1 MKALNPKQIQTAQ
14 LLAGG
19 ATITATAE
27 QLEITRTTIHDWLKN
42 DFTFQAHLNSL
53 KREVI
58 EAGRLS
64 LQSSVALAVDTIN
77 SIMTSSENDL
87 ARLKAAHDILDRA
100 GINKPQSI
108 GSDDAEKLKKQYD
121 LEKYL
126 ELDF

>member
-1 MKALNPKQIQTAQ
+1 MKALTPKQHQAAVFI
-14 LLAGG
+14 AGG

-27 QLEITRTTIHDWLKN
+27 QLEITRATVHDWLKN
-42 DFTFQAHLNSL
+42 DFTFQAHLNGL

-64 LQSSVALAVDTIN
+64 LQSSIALAVETIN
-77 SIMTSSENDL
+77 SIMQNSENDL

-100 GINKPQSI
+100 GIDKPQSI
-108 GSDDAEKLKKQYD
+108 GSDDAVKLKKQYD